1 MMPVTVSRR
10 MRAVVVCVVGWSLA
24 PQLSTGHAPSLHAQ
38 APTTASGPLS
48 LAELVAAG
56 VLHNP
61 ALEVARARVDSA
73 HGERAI
79 AGGLPNPAL
88 QVIPNTPFQYS
99 VGIALDVGPQR
110 MYRVRSADFG
120 TTAARFDLADVTR
133 NVTFSLRAAYFD
145 LLLADSL
152 RAIARSDR
160 DALVRVVAADSARFR
175 AGDAPQRDLARS
187 RLELAHAEATLADR
201 ASASRSARV
210 ALQLLLGAP
219 HPDTTFEV
227 AGSLQYAPIDV
238 QESEL
243 TAIARATR
251 PDVAAAAERVKASDA
266 SQSLARA
273 TLLPVPGVALVYQ
286 PRAPFGTGSRF
297 APALS
302 LSVPLLYPYSG
313 ERTRAAAG
321 VKQAQIAESS
331 TRAQAESDVGLA
343 LADFHSARERLS
355 RYERGLLADADAT
368 RDAVQYA
375 YQAGAVSLLEL
386 LDALR
391 TYSETRADYY
401 TAVHDYW
408 VSAYALDRA
417 AGRDVVV
424 R

>member
-1 MMPVTVSRR
+1 MMPPTGSRR
-10 MRAVVVCVVGWSLA
+10 MRAVVFCVVGCSLA
-24 PQLSTGHAPSLHAQ
+24 PQLSTGRAPALGAQ
-38 APTTASGPLS
+38 APTTASGPPS
-48 LAELVAAG
+48 LAQLVAAAA
-56 VLHNP
+56 LHNP
-61 ALEVARARVDSA
+61 TLEAARARVDSA
-73 HGERAI
+73 HGERTI
-79 AGGLPNPAL
+79 AGGLPNPAF

-99 VGIALDVGPQR
+99 VGVALDVGPQR
-110 MYRVRSADFG
+110 MYRVRSADLG
-120 TTAARFDLADVTR
+120 TGATQFDLADATR
-133 NVTFSLRAAYFD
+133 NVTFALRASYFD

-152 RAIARSDR
+152 RAIARTDR
-160 DALVRVVAADSARFR
+160 DALARVVAADSARFR
-175 AGDAPQRDLARS
+175 AGDAPERDLARS
-187 RLELAHAEATLADR
+187 RLELAHAEATLAER

-210 ALQLLLGAP
+210 ALQLLLGTP

-227 AGSLQYAPIDV
+227 AGSLAYAQVDV
-238 QESEL
+238 QESAL
-243 TAIARATR
+243 AGIASANR
-251 PDVAAAAERVKASDA
+251 PDVAAAVERVKASDA
-266 SQSLARA
+266 SLSLARA

-302 LSVPLLYPYSG
+302 LSVPLLYPFSG

-321 VKQAQIAESS
+321 VKQAQIAETS
-331 TRAQAESDVGLA
+331 TRAQAESDVALA
-343 LADFHSARERLS
+343 LADFHSARERIS
-355 RYERGLLADADAT
+355 RYEHGLLADASAT